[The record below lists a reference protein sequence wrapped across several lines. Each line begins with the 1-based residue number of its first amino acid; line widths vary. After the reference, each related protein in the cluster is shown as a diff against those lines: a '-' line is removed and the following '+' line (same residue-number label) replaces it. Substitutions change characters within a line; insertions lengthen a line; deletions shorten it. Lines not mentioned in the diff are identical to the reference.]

1 MKTRQGLRFLRSL
14 YTRSLAD
21 EMILSWIDS
30 RRSKIKHTINKTD
43 LKGLTGWTF
52 TDSGIFHNSG
62 KFFQIHYMRTS
73 SNVGTWDQPIINQPE
88 IGILGFI
95 TREINGVL
103 HFLVQ
108 GKIEPGNIN
117 IVQLSPTVQSTK
129 SNFTKVHGGSL
140 TPFVDYFLD
149 SNSTILVDQLQSEQ
163 GSRFFQKRNRNIIIE
178 IEDDIQHENYLW
190 MTLGDLIAM
199 TKYSNTVNMD
209 SRTVM
214 SCIHFG
220 SYDIK
225 GFEIYREVSTVDDYP
240 WMESILRKDI
250 YVKSIP
256 EILSIIT
263 NLRFRREVDVQRI
276 SLSGSNGWDFEN
288 GSIVHHENKYFDV
301 IGLDIFIENRES
313 AAWSQPMILPKS
325 EGICCFFAKK
335 IDGVFFLL
343 IQLKDEIGSF
353 DGVEMAP
360 TIQSSVENLENS
372 PFHSIYQDHKN
383 NNERILMDILQSEEG
398 GRFYQ
403 EQNRNQI
410 IDVTGIDLPENSNF
424 IWMTVNQIKNFLQ
437 YNNYVNIQTRS
448 IISSLPL

>member
-21 EMILSWIDS
+21 EFILSWIDD
-30 RRSKIKHTINKTD
+30 RRSKVKHKIEQTNLKTLED
-43 LKGLTGWTF
+43 WTF
-52 TDSGIFHNSG
+52 TDSGVFHNSG
-62 KFFQIHYMRTS
+62 KFFQIHYLRTS
-73 SNVGTWDQPIINQPE
+73 SELGSWDQPIINQPE

-95 TREINGVL
+95 TREINGCL

-108 GKIEPGNIN
+108 AKIEPGNIN

-129 SNFTKVHGGSL
+129 SNFTKVHGGAL
-140 TPFVDYFLD
+140 TPFVDYFLKGD
-149 SNSTILVDQLQSEQ
+149 STILIDQLQSEQ

-178 IEDDIQHENYLW
+178 INEDIKHENYLW
-190 MTLGDLIAM
+190 MTLGDLVAM

-220 SYDIK
+220 SYDIR
-225 GFEIYREVSTVDDYP
+225 GFEIYREVSMIDDYP

-263 NLRFRREVDVQRI
+263 NLRFRREIDVQRV
-276 SLSGSNGWDFEN
+276 SLSGSRDWDFMN
-288 GSIVHHENKYFDV
+288 GSVSRDDDRYFDV
-301 IGLDIFIENRES
+301 VGMNIFIENRES
-313 AAWSQPMILPKS
+313 SSWSQPMILPKGV
-325 EGICCFFAKK
+325 GICCFFAKK
-335 IDGVFFLL
+335 IEGVFFLL
-343 IQLKDEIGSF
+343 VQLKDEIGSF

-360 TIQSSVENLENS
+360 TIQTSIENLEKSRYHEIFNS
-372 PFHSIYQDHKN
+372 HIN
-383 NNERILMDILQSEEG
+383 TERVLMDIDQSEEG
-398 GRFYQ
+398 GRFFQ
-403 EQNRNQI
+403 EQNRNI
-410 IDVTGIDLPENSNF
+410 ILDVSGIEIPESSDY